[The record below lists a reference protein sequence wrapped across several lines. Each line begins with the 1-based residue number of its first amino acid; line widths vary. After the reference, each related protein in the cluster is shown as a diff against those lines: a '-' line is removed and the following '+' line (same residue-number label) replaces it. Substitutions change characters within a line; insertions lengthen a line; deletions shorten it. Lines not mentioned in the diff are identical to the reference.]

1 MLEFTSTRYKIHNIN
16 CEAPVMDNEK
26 KDIEAFLISNSILGC
41 LANVIDNSIYWI
53 ERRWGDQEQNNL
65 KHIYIDIT
73 NEFERGPAILIAD
86 NGKGFQGMSP
96 KSMVSPFVSNKIGG
110 MGVGLYFV
118 NTVMNMLDGEVL
130 FLEPTEVET
139 KLPNYIDGA
148 VVALVFNK
156 DKLNEVKN

>member
-1 MLEFTSTRYKIHNIN
+1 
-16 CEAPVMDNEK
+16 
-26 KDIEAFLISNSILGC
+26 
-41 LANVIDNSIYWI
+41 
-53 ERRWGDQEQNNL
+53 
-65 KHIYIDIT
+65 
-73 NEFERGPAILIAD
+73 
-86 NGKGFQGMSP
+86 
-96 KSMVSPFVSNKIGG
+96 